1 MAKASELLREQAEQC
16 AQLANS
22 ATDQSLA
29 RTLRAL
35 AEDYRALADRLE
47 RREQEKAT
55 LVPRQQQQQQVQPKD
70 NASQH

>member
-1 MAKASELLREQAEQC
+1 MAKASELLREQAELC
-16 AQLANS
+16 ERLADS

-35 AEDYRALADRLE
+35 AEDYWVRADRLE
-47 RREQEKAT
+47 RRERKKAT
-55 LVPRQQQQQQVQPKD
+55 PLPRQQQQQVQPKD